1 MSMAPSEVEKLMQEL
16 RTWVDAEYG
25 RRADLARELDVPR
38 QRITDWLSGRKAP
51 TLEQGL
57 TILAIL
63 AKAKLE
69 SMTRPVI
76 PVIQPKNPQVVPV
89 LNGPVRFAVVNSEAV
104 TSNSW
109 RCWAEQKGDV
119 YIACRDNFKE
129 CKVSLHA
136 SGSWQMGF
144 TEEGYKKCSH
154 LLPENRIR
162 HWQIWPKPLP
172 IAPDVVM
179 AFKLLFPSS
188 ELAVLPAKR
197 RAAQW
202 KDTVLIGA
210 APAAYMTVVNLS
222 ITKGQQLNFD
232 PGPTLCLASLDM
244 GNGRR
249 AQLIVSW
256 NPEGDTIKLI
266 DRAVSEVLDMAKKAG
281 KWSPPPQGYGYA
293 LGQHPEG
300 WRFLVGAR
308 LNRRNEGNPNP

>member
-1 MSMAPSEVEKLMQEL
+1 MAPSEVQKLMEEL

-63 AKAKLE
+63 AKTKLE

-179 AFKLLFPSS
+179 VFKLLFASS
-188 ELAVLPAKR
+188 EILHSDFGSKVSGEGLIRSPVGMNVYWAPPFRSTSAISHRALLSFISSSMPLIALLLGIRLP
-197 RAAQW
+197 
-202 KDTVLIGA
+202 
-210 APAAYMTVVNLS
+210 S
-222 ITKGQQLNFD
+222 
-232 PGPTLCLASLDM
+232 
-244 GNGRR
+244 GRR
-249 AQLIVSW
+249 RERS
-256 NPEGDTIKLI
+256 
-266 DRAVSEVLDMAKKAG
+266 R
-281 KWSPPPQGYGYA
+281 
-293 LGQHPEG
+293 
-300 WRFLVGAR
+300 
-308 LNRRNEGNPNP
+308 